1 MTLPVL
7 YSFRRCPYA
16 IRARLAL
23 RQAGIEVELRE
34 VVLRDKPAEMLAIS
48 PKGTVPVLQLPDGR
62 VIDESIDIMNWA
74 LGQKDPDG
82 WLMQGEED
90 EQAELIA
97 LNDAH
102 FKPALDR
109 YKYSERFPQKSAAE
123 WRAAAEDWLA
133 PLESLLSDRTYFFGN
148 TPSLADAAIFP
159 FVRQFAGVDTEA
171 FERAPL
177 PRMRNWL
184 DAWLV
189 SPLFAAVMTKHAPW
203 RAADQ

>member
-34 VVLRDKPAEMLAIS
+34 VVLRDKPADMLAIS

-74 LGQKDPDG
+74 LGQNDPDG
-82 WLMQGEED
+82 WLMQGEDD
-90 EQAELIA
+90 EQAALIA
-97 LNDAH
+97 MNDAH

-109 YKYSERFPQKSAAE
+109 YKYSERFPQKSAVE

-159 FVRQFAGVDTEA
+159 FVRQFAGVDAEA
-171 FERAPL
+171 FERARL

-184 DAWLV
+184 HAWLV
-189 SPLFAAVMTKHAPW
+189 SPLFAAVMTKQAPW
-203 RAADQ
+203 RAARQ